1 MPKNERKTIGG
12 TGQRLRLIRK
22 QFQLTREEMSA
33 RLGIKIKS
41 YYKNENNETLP
52 SFKSLHRLQKD
63 FDVSMDW
70 FIFNKGPMFLKEKQA
85 EINTEKV
92 ETKVENISPE
102 LQGLMDEMEQDPR
115 LRHEIFIM
123 DP

>member
-70 FIFNKGPMFLKEKQA
+70 FIFN
-85 EINTEKV
+85 N
-92 ETKVENISPE
+92 
-102 LQGLMDEMEQDPR
+102 
-115 LRHEIFIM
+115 
-123 DP
+123 